1 MCVCQWLIVFLNF
14 ASTTAIV
21 SHYSLVF
28 FAYMHTT
35 FLITPPPSL
44 QADVTGLCWV
54 RFIGPSSST
63 LEAPQDDPVL
73 KTYAQLLSEG

>member
-1 MCVCQWLIVFLNF
+1 MCSVADRLLEFCLNDC
-14 ASTTAIV
+14 
-21 SHYSLVF
+21 HYSLVF

-35 FLITPPPSL
+35 FLITPPLSL